1 MRKRGRADRK
11 KRKEKGEWA
20 FPGGPG
26 SNVEFLGLTLM
37 IQKKFATRFSIY
49 FYRARYNT
57 C

>member
-26 SNVEFLGLTLM
+26 SNVEFLGLH
-37 IQKKFATRFSIY
+37 
-49 FYRARYNT
+49 
-57 C
+57 